1 MGTNPL
7 RFPISARGFP
17 VGRGRAKAKQA
28 KVARSLKYNSPN
40 TDFDQLKRELAGSG
54 GDQSDEEQ
62 WYEAEPERRY

>member
-1 MGTNPL
+1 M
-7 RFPISARGFP
+7 
-17 VGRGRAKAKQA
+17 
-28 KVARSLKYNSPN
+28 ARSLKYNSPN